1 MTRERAASY
10 GVGTPPPLDRW
21 IDAVLMLY
29 VSLVQGVATTFGMR
43 FSRQPRDWH
52 TGEAREAL
60 PQTKPDIHIK
70 EATPSTESRAAL
82 RRTSLVA
89 NPKGQANA
97 PSEDHNR
104 KSPNHGTGAEP
115 LEACNARVP
124 GEGRGP
130 VSAQG
135 ALPTRTPTT
144 VIPAKARHRE
154 VLKPRTYARRRL
166 RLPSLGAGSR
176 SRASGMTPST
186 CVQIRPF

>member
-1 MTRERAASY
+1 MTRARTASY

-21 IDAVLMLY
+21 IDAVLMLF

-43 FSRQPRDWH
+43 FNRQPRDWH

-89 NPKGQANA
+89 NPKGLANA
-97 PSEDHNR
+97 PSEARTR
-104 KSPNHGTGAEP
+104 KSRNHGTDTET

-130 VSAQG
+130 ASAPR
-135 ALPTRTPTT
+135 ALLPRTVFA
-144 VIPAKARHRE
+144 VIPAGAHRAHSVVMRHVRQN
-154 VLKPRTYARRRL
+154 PA
-166 RLPSLGAGSR
+166 
-176 SRASGMTPST
+176 
-186 CVQIRPF
+186 

>member
-1 MTRERAASY
+1 
-10 GVGTPPPLDRW
+10 
-21 IDAVLMLY
+21 MLY

-43 FSRQPRDWH
+43 FNRQPRDWH

-89 NPKGQANA
+89 NPKGQANT
-97 PSEDHNR
+97 PSEAHTR
-104 KSPNHGTGAEP
+104 ESRNHGTDTQT

-130 VSAQG
+130 ASAQR
-135 ALPTRTPTT
+135 ALLPRTAFA
-144 VIPAKARHRE
+144 VIPGGARKRARND
-154 VLKPRTYARRRL
+154 RTRAST
-166 RLPSLGAGSR
+166 PSL
-176 SRASGMTPST
+176 T
-186 CVQIRPF
+186 